1 MKERN
6 KKTKQYFIQAFDLPQ
21 DLFLGYPNIS
31 LCGNRELYIS
41 NHRGILSYGQEEILL
56 LTKEHQILIKGKE
69 LDIASYTQDELSIQ
83 GYIFSVEF
91 I

>member
-6 KKTKQYFIQAFDLPQ
+6 KKTRQHIIQAFDLPQ

-41 NHRGILSYGQEEILL
+41 NHRGILSYAQEEIVL
-56 LTKEHQILIKGKE
+56 LTKEHQLLIKGKE